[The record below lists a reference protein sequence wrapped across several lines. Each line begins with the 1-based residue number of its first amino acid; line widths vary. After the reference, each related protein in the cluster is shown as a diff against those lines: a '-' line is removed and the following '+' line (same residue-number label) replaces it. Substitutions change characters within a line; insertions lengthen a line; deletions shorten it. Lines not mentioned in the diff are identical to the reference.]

1 MMKSMTDEQ
10 RKLAEEYHDLV
21 YDFLKKNHLPIDQY
35 YDIVIFGYL
44 CAVQEYCEN
53 LALQRYKFTTIAWKK
68 MQRELS
74 SYHSYIGS
82 QKRSY
87 ITVSFQD
94 RVSNDSSL
102 CWEDILCAK
111 DDILDQ
117 LQAELILH
125 ELATKLPSKEMRI
138 VRRKLCGEK
147 MHDIA
152 KMEKMTF
159 HDIDQ
164 LLNGVYN
171 TVVEVILG

>member
-1 MMKSMTDEQ
+1 MKTMTDEQ
-10 RKLAEEYHDLV
+10 RKLAEENHDLV
-21 YDFLKKNHLPIDQY
+21 YEFLKANQLPINQY

-94 RVSNDSSL
+94 RVSDDSSL
-102 CWEDILCAK
+102 CWEDVLCDK

-125 ELATKLPSKEMRI
+125 DLATKLPTKEMRI
-138 VRRKLCGEK
+138 VRRKLRGEK

-152 KMEKMTF
+152 KAEKMTF
-159 HDIDQ
+159 RDINQ
-164 LLNGVYN
+164 LLNGSRN
-171 TVVEVILG
+171 TIVEIMLG

>member
-1 MMKSMTDEQ
+1 MKTMTDEQ
-10 RKLAEEYHDLV
+10 RKLAEENHDLV
-21 YDFLKKNHLPIDQY
+21 YEFLKANQLSINQY

-44 CAVQEYCEN
+44 CAVQDYCEN
-53 LALQRYKFTTIAWKK
+53 LSLQKYKFTTIAWKK

-94 RVSNDSSL
+94 RISDDSSL
-102 CWEDILCAK
+102 CWEDILYDQ

-125 ELATKLPSKEMRI
+125 DLSAKLPTKEMRI
-138 VRRKLCGEK
+138 VRRKLRGEK

-152 KMEKMTF
+152 KVEKMTF
-159 HDIDQ
+159 RDINQ
-164 LLNGVYN
+164 LLDGVYN